1 MHRSRP
7 LLPSFPVT
15 SASRRVRLY
24 WLLLLFPA
32 LAVGA
37 GTLLLLRRETVRL
50 DEQTRAVLEAQRE
63 ALEARARVAAENVEL
78 LLADVQAAL
87 MQTLSDVPPAGVQ
100 TYLSEWQS
108 SNLLV
113 ADAFFVDPAGTWR
126 QGGAASEA
134 WSRAALWD
142 REAQRMKAE
151 AESEQRK
158 RAEVYQRARSAAQEV
173 ARQRNALPASA
184 PAAATSRAADFAME
198 ARPADLAS
206 GWSRW
211 NDGSTWHVFGWRRRA
226 DGAVVGLE
234 LALDELYRRARGVV
248 APMAEE
254 GSMCELQPGA
264 SPATATTSRNDGLL
278 TVRHPVA
285 PDVLP
290 AWEIVARSDAAALP
304 RSSGQTLFVL
314 GGLLVTLLT
323 GAIAVGGRAL
333 LREARRTEEEA
344 AQKTSFVANVSH
356 ELRTPLTTIRL
367 YAELLH
373 QGRVTDRDRQIEYL
387 ATIGRESERLGRL
400 VNDVLDFSRLEQGQK
415 QFTKTQL
422 DLGAEI
428 AGMVSMQ
435 TPSLEAAG
443 LEVELTTPA
452 DPLVLETDRDAI
464 QQIVLNLLDNVAK
477 YAADGREVSITVV
490 RRSPHGAE
498 ITVADR
504 GPGVPAA
511 LRQAVFERF
520 RRLDESLTATRSGAG
535 LGLSIARALA
545 RGLGGDLECRS
556 RSGGGAEFV
565 LLLK

>member
-1 MHRSRP
+1 M
-7 LLPSFPVT
+7 
-15 SASRRVRLY
+15 
-24 WLLLLFPA
+24 
-32 LAVGA
+32 
-37 GTLLLLRRETVRL
+37 
-50 DEQTRAVLEAQRE
+50 
-63 ALEARARVAAENVEL
+63 
-78 LLADVQAAL
+78 
-87 MQTLSDVPPAGVQ
+87 
-100 TYLSEWQS
+100 
-108 SNLLV
+108 
-113 ADAFFVDPAGTWR
+113 
-126 QGGAASEA
+126 
-134 WSRAALWD
+134 
-142 REAQRMKAE
+142 
-151 AESEQRK
+151 
-158 RAEVYQRARSAAQEV
+158 
-173 ARQRNALPASA
+173 
-184 PAAATSRAADFAME
+184 
-198 ARPADLAS
+198 
-206 GWSRW
+206 
-211 NDGSTWHVFGWRRRA
+211 
-226 DGAVVGLE
+226 
-234 LALDELYRRARGVV
+234 
-248 APMAEE
+248 
-254 GSMCELQPGA
+254 
-264 SPATATTSRNDGLL
+264 
-278 TVRHPVA
+278 
-285 PDVLP
+285 
-290 AWEIVARSDAAALP
+290 
-304 RSSGQTLFVL
+304 
-314 GGLLVTLLT
+314 
-323 GAIAVGGRAL
+323 GGRAL

-490 RRSPHGAE
+490 RRSPRGAE